1 MTKKELHV
9 AKWRRT
15 VKNSSWQGM
24 KERMAIKRAVVL
36 DVMGIFQLSLGEL
49 VKC

>member
-1 MTKKELHV
+1 MTKKQVHV
-9 AKWRRT
+9 AKWRQT
-15 VKNSSWQGM
+15 VKNRSWKGM
-24 KERMAIKRAVVL
+24 KESMAVKRAVVL